1 VPGDLDSRSPITGFG
16 IACCCARAASGHVAT
31 PPKERDELA
40 SFQISGP
47 HGPHRFEE
55 MHRILPK
62 LAIAVRG
69 SVAYFEGRGET
80 HGMVCSWHT
89 ASIRCG
95 AKVRTR
101 SERSGHAESVG
112 SG

>member
-1 VPGDLDSRSPITGFG
+1 LLLR
-16 IACCCARAASGHVAT
+16 ARRKRPCSH